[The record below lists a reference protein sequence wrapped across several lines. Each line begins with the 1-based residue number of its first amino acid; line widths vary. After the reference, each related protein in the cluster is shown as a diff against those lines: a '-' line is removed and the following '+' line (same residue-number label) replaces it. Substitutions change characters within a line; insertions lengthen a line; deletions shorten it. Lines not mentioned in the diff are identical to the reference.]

1 MLHFKKM
8 LMCAIYIIYIY
19 YISHCTLYIQVMSS
33 PYPSGPSAGPSSRPS
48 AGPSS
53 RPSAGPS
60 SRPSAGPSS
69 GPSSAGTDAGKTPLN
84 YLLWLLAFICAQAS
98 SMWGQFVTLKFPNM
112 GMFAAY
118 KMAIPFAW
126 LDWLFMSVAV
136 NIGDKYKLV
145 TPTQDTFTLIT
156 LQFTAI
162 LIINHFYLHQ
172 PLFRSD
178 IVAFFMILFGF
189 AVSFNNMLSK
199 VLGRPVPTV
208 TPAVTG
214 GPSKT
219 PGPSPAPLIA
229 HKGDRKKAK
238 LLKKI
243 WGVQPTNDYSA
254 LTQN

>member
-1 MLHFKKM
+1 
-8 LMCAIYIIYIY
+8 
-19 YISHCTLYIQVMSS
+19 MSTPSPSPS
-33 PYPSGPSAGPSSRPS
+33 PYASA
-48 AGPSS
+48 A
-53 RPSAGPS
+53 
-60 SRPSAGPSS
+60 PSS
-69 GPSSAGTDAGKTPLN
+69 GPSPSPSPSPSASAAPSAGPGPSPSPSASSAPTSGQTPMN
-84 YLLWLLAFICAQAS
+84 YLLWFVAFVCAQAS

-136 NIGDKYKLV
+136 KLGDQYKLV

-178 IVAFFMILFGF
+178 IIAFFMILFAF

-199 VLGRPVPTV
+199 ALKRPVPTA
-208 TPAVTG
+208 TPA
-214 GPSKT
+214 PSATPSGAPGAT
-219 PGPSPAPLIA
+219 PGPSKAPAPLVA
-229 HKGDRKKAK
+229 LKGERKKLK

-243 WGVQPTNDYSA
+243 WGVQPTNDYSV

>member
-1 MLHFKKM
+1 
-8 LMCAIYIIYIY
+8 
-19 YISHCTLYIQVMSS
+19 
-33 PYPSGPSAGPSSRPS
+33 
-48 AGPSS
+48 
-53 RPSAGPS
+53 
-60 SRPSAGPSS
+60 
-69 GPSSAGTDAGKTPLN
+69 
-84 YLLWLLAFICAQAS
+84 LLAFICAQAA
-98 SMWGQFVTLKFPNM
+98 SMWGQFFTLKFPNM

-126 LDWLFMSVAV
+126 LDWLFMSAAV

-145 TPTQDTFTLIT
+145 TPTQDTFTLIM

-199 VLGRPVPTV
+199 VLGRPVPTT

-214 GPSKT
+214 GPSVSGG
-219 PGPSPAPLIA
+219 PGATAAPAPPIA
-229 HKGDRKKAK
+229 QKGDRKKAK

>member
-1 MLHFKKM
+1 
-8 LMCAIYIIYIY
+8 
-19 YISHCTLYIQVMSS
+19 MSS
-33 PYPSGPSAGPSSRPS
+33 PSASPSASASPGPSPS
-48 AGPSS
+48 
-53 RPSAGPS
+53 
-60 SRPSAGPSS
+60 
-69 GPSSAGTDAGKTPLN
+69 TDASGKTPLN
-84 YLLWLLAFICAQAS
+84 YFLWFIAFVCAQAS

-162 LIINHFYLHQ
+162 LLINHFYLRQ

-178 IVAFFMILFGF
+178 IVAFFLILFGF

-199 VLGRPVPTV
+199 VMGRPVPSA

-214 GPSKT
+214 GPSAT
-219 PGPSPAPLIA
+219 GGPSKAPGATGAPAPLIA

-254 LTQN
+254 LTQG

>member
-1 MLHFKKM
+1 
-8 LMCAIYIIYIY
+8 
-19 YISHCTLYIQVMSS
+19 
-33 PYPSGPSAGPSSRPS
+33 
-48 AGPSS
+48 
-53 RPSAGPS
+53 
-60 SRPSAGPSS
+60 
-69 GPSSAGTDAGKTPLN
+69 
-84 YLLWLLAFICAQAS
+84 
-98 SMWGQFVTLKFPNM
+98 MWGQFVTLKFPNM

-118 KMAIPFAW
+118 RMAIPFAW

-178 IVAFFMILFGF
+178 IIAFFMILFGF

-199 VLGRPVPTV
+199 TLGRPVPSV
-208 TPAVTG
+208 
-214 GPSKT
+214 
-219 PGPSPAPLIA
+219 SPAPSVSGGPGA
-229 HKGDRKKAK
+229 TGATGAPAPPVAQKGDRKKSK

-243 WGVQPTNDYSA
+243 WGIQPTNDYSA

>member
-1 MLHFKKM
+1 
-8 LMCAIYIIYIY
+8 
-19 YISHCTLYIQVMSS
+19 MSS
-33 PYPSGPSAGPSSRPS
+33 PSASPSPSA
-48 AGPSS
+48 
-53 RPSAGPS
+53 
-60 SRPSAGPSS
+60 
-69 GPSSAGTDAGKTPLN
+69 DAGGKNPLN
-84 YLLWLLAFICAQAS
+84 YFLWFIAFVCAQAS

-126 LDWLFMSVAV
+126 LDWLFMSIAV

-162 LIINHFYLHQ
+162 LLINHFYLHQ

-178 IVAFFMILFGF
+178 IVAFFLILFGF

-199 VLGRPVPTV
+199 ALNRPVPSV
-208 TPAVTG
+208 TPAPSVSGGPSAPGATG
-214 GPSKT
+214 GPSKA
-219 PGPSPAPLIA
+219 PAPPIA
-229 HKGDRKKAK
+229 QKGDRKKAK

-243 WGVQPTNDYSA
+243 WGIQPTNDYSA

>member
-1 MLHFKKM
+1 
-8 LMCAIYIIYIY
+8 
-19 YISHCTLYIQVMSS
+19 
-33 PYPSGPSAGPSSRPS
+33 
-48 AGPSS
+48 
-53 RPSAGPS
+53 
-60 SRPSAGPSS
+60 
-69 GPSSAGTDAGKTPLN
+69 
-84 YLLWLLAFICAQAS
+84 
-98 SMWGQFVTLKFPNM
+98 MWGQFVTLKFPNM

-126 LDWLFMSVAV
+126 LDWVFMSVAV

-162 LIINHFYLHQ
+162 LLINHFYLRQ

-178 IVAFFMILFGF
+178 IIAFFMILFGF

-199 VLGRPVPTV
+199 TLGRPVPTA
-208 TPAVTG
+208 TPAPSVTG
-214 GPSKT
+214 GPSKA
-219 PGPSPAPLIA
+219 PGPGPSPSPSPAPLIA

-243 WGVQPTNDYSA
+243 WGIQPTNDYSA

>member
-1 MLHFKKM
+1 MP
-8 LMCAIYIIYIY
+8 
-19 YISHCTLYIQVMSS
+19 S
-33 PYPSGPSAGPSSRPS
+33 PSPSASSGPSAGPS
-48 AGPSS
+48 AGPS
-53 RPSAGPS
+53 
-60 SRPSAGPSS
+60 
-69 GPSSAGTDAGKTPLN
+69 GKTPMN
-84 YLLWLLAFICAQAS
+84 YLLWFIAFVCAQAS

-126 LDWLFMSVAV
+126 LDWLFMSIAV
-136 NIGDKYKLV
+136 NIGDKNKLV

-162 LIINHFYLHQ
+162 LLINHFYLHQ

-178 IVAFFMILFGF
+178 IVAFFLILFGF

-199 VLGRPVPTV
+199 ALGRPVPSA

-214 GPSKT
+214 GPSAT
-219 PGPSPAPLIA
+219 GGPSKAPGATATPAPIA

-254 LTQN
+254 LTEN

>member
-1 MLHFKKM
+1 
-8 LMCAIYIIYIY
+8 
-19 YISHCTLYIQVMSS
+19 
-33 PYPSGPSAGPSSRPS
+33 
-48 AGPSS
+48 
-53 RPSAGPS
+53 
-60 SRPSAGPSS
+60 
-69 GPSSAGTDAGKTPLN
+69 
-84 YLLWLLAFICAQAS
+84 
-98 SMWGQFVTLKFPNM
+98 
-112 GMFAAY
+112 MFAAY

-126 LDWLFMSVAV
+126 LDWVFMSMAI

-178 IVAFFMILFGF
+178 VIAFFMILFGF
-189 AVSFNNMLSK
+189 AVSFNNMVSK
-199 VLGRPVPTV
+199 ALGRPVPSV
-208 TPAVTG
+208 TPAPSVSG
-214 GPSKT
+214 GPSKP
-219 PGPSPAPLIA
+219 PGATGAPAPPIA
-229 HKGDRKKAK
+229 QKGDRKKAK

>member
-1 MLHFKKM
+1 
-8 LMCAIYIIYIY
+8 
-19 YISHCTLYIQVMSS
+19 
-33 PYPSGPSAGPSSRPS
+33 
-48 AGPSS
+48 
-53 RPSAGPS
+53 
-60 SRPSAGPSS
+60 
-69 GPSSAGTDAGKTPLN
+69 
-84 YLLWLLAFICAQAS
+84 
-98 SMWGQFVTLKFPNM
+98 MWGQFFTLKFPHIS
-112 GMFAAY
+112 MFAAY

-145 TPTQDTFTLIT
+145 TPTQDTFTLIM

-199 VLGRPVPTV
+199 VMGRPVPTV
-208 TPAVTG
+208 TPAPSVTG
-214 GPSKT
+214 GPSKAPGAT
-219 PGPSPAPLIA
+219 PGPSKAPAPLIA

-254 LTQN
+254 I

>member
-1 MLHFKKM
+1 MP
-8 LMCAIYIIYIY
+8 
-19 YISHCTLYIQVMSS
+19 S
-33 PYPSGPSAGPSSRPS
+33 PSPSA
-48 AGPSS
+48 
-53 RPSAGPS
+53 
-60 SRPSAGPSS
+60 SS
-69 GPSSAGTDAGKTPLN
+69 GPSGKTPMN
-84 YLLWLLAFICAQAS
+84 YFLWFIAFVCAQAS
-98 SMWGQFVTLKFPNM
+98 SMWGQFVTLKYPNM

-126 LDWLFMSVAV
+126 LDWMFMSIAV
-136 NIGDKYKLV
+136 NIGDKNKLV

-178 IVAFFMILFGF
+178 IVAFFLILFGF

-199 VLGRPVPTV
+199 ALGRPVPTV
-208 TPAVTG
+208 KPGATG
-214 GPSKT
+214 GPSKA
-219 PGPSPAPLIA
+219 PGATGAPAPLVA

>member
-1 MLHFKKM
+1 
-8 LMCAIYIIYIY
+8 
-19 YISHCTLYIQVMSS
+19 MSS
-33 PYPSGPSAGPSSRPS
+33 PSPSASSGPSASPSPS
-48 AGPSS
+48 A
-53 RPSAGPS
+53 
-60 SRPSAGPSS
+60 SS
-69 GPSSAGTDAGKTPLN
+69 GPLSPDAGAGKTPLN
-84 YLLWLLAFICAQAS
+84 YFLWFIAFVCAQAS

-126 LDWLFMSVAV
+126 LDWMFMSVAV

-162 LIINHFYLHQ
+162 LLINHFYLHQ

-178 IVAFFMILFGF
+178 IVAFFLILFGF

-199 VLGRPVPTV
+199 VLNRPVPSA
-208 TPAVTG
+208 TPAPGATPVPG
-214 GPSKT
+214 ASGAPSKA
-219 PGPSPAPLIA
+219 PAPPVA
-229 HKGDRKKAK
+229 HKGDRKKSK

-243 WGVQPTNDYSA
+243 WGIQPTNDYSA

>member
-1 MLHFKKM
+1 MSTPSPS
-8 LMCAIYIIYIY
+8 A
-19 YISHCTLYIQVMSS
+19 SSS
-33 PYPSGPSAGPSSRPS
+33 PSPSATAS
-48 AGPSS
+48 
-53 RPSAGPS
+53 
-60 SRPSAGPSS
+60 
-69 GPSSAGTDAGKTPLN
+69 AGKTPLN
-84 YLLWLLAFICAQAS
+84 YLLWLVAFICAQAS

-162 LIINHFYLHQ
+162 LIINYFYLHQ

-178 IVAFFMILFGF
+178 IIAFFLILFGF

-199 VLGRPVPTV
+199 ALGRPVPSV
-208 TPAVTG
+208 TPAPSVSGGPSAPG
-214 GPSKT
+214 GPSK
-219 PGPSPAPLIA
+219 PPAPPIA
-229 HKGDRKKAK
+229 QKGDRKKLK

>member
-1 MLHFKKM
+1 
-8 LMCAIYIIYIY
+8 
-19 YISHCTLYIQVMSS
+19 MSS
-33 PYPSGPSAGPSSRPS
+33 SSASPSPSATTSASSGPSASP
-48 AGPSS
+48 
-53 RPSAGPS
+53 
-60 SRPSAGPSS
+60 
-69 GPSSAGTDAGKTPLN
+69 DASGKTPLN
-84 YLLWLLAFICAQAS
+84 YFLWFIAFVCAQAS

-126 LDWLFMSVAV
+126 LDWLFMSAAV

-162 LIINHFYLHQ
+162 LLINHFYLHQ

-178 IVAFFMILFGF
+178 IVAFFMILFAF

-199 VLGRPVPTV
+199 TLGRPVPTV
-208 TPAVTG
+208 
-214 GPSKT
+214 
-219 PGPSPAPLIA
+219 SPAPTASGAPGATAAPAPPVA
-229 HKGDRKKAK
+229 HKGDRKKSK

-243 WGVQPTNDYSA
+243 WGIQPTNDYSA

>member
-1 MLHFKKM
+1 
-8 LMCAIYIIYIY
+8 
-19 YISHCTLYIQVMSS
+19 MSS
-33 PYPSGPSAGPSSRPS
+33 PSPSASSGPSASPSPS
-48 AGPSS
+48 A
-53 RPSAGPS
+53 
-60 SRPSAGPSS
+60 SS
-69 GPSSAGTDAGKTPLN
+69 GPLSADAGKTPLN
-84 YLLWLLAFICAQAS
+84 YLLWFIAFVCAQAS

-126 LDWLFMSVAV
+126 LDWMFMSVAV

-199 VLGRPVPTV
+199 VLNRPVPSA
-208 TPAVTG
+208 TPAPGATPVPG
-214 GPSKT
+214 ASGAPSKA
-219 PGPSPAPLIA
+219 PAPPIA
-229 HKGDRKKAK
+229 HKGDRKKSK

-243 WGVQPTNDYSA
+243 WGIQPTNDYSA

>member
-1 MLHFKKM
+1 
-8 LMCAIYIIYIY
+8 
-19 YISHCTLYIQVMSS
+19 
-33 PYPSGPSAGPSSRPS
+33 
-48 AGPSS
+48 
-53 RPSAGPS
+53 
-60 SRPSAGPSS
+60 
-69 GPSSAGTDAGKTPLN
+69 
-84 YLLWLLAFICAQAS
+84 
-98 SMWGQFVTLKFPNM
+98 MWGQFVTLKFPNM

-126 LDWLFMSVAV
+126 LDWFFMSIAV
-136 NIGDKYKLV
+136 NIGDKNKLV

-178 IVAFFMILFGF
+178 IVAFFLILFGF

-199 VLGRPVPTV
+199 VMGRPVPSV
-208 TPAVTG
+208 TPAPSATG
-214 GPSKT
+214 GPSKAPGAT
-219 PGPSPAPLIA
+219 GGPSAPAPLIA

-243 WGVQPTNDYSA
+243 WEIQPTNDYSA

>member
-1 MLHFKKM
+1 
-8 LMCAIYIIYIY
+8 
-19 YISHCTLYIQVMSS
+19 MS
-33 PYPSGPSAGPSSRPS
+33 A
-48 AGPSS
+48 
-53 RPSAGPS
+53 
-60 SRPSAGPSS
+60 PSS
-69 GPSSAGTDAGKTPLN
+69 GPSASPSSDAGKTPLN

-98 SMWGQFVTLKFPNM
+98 SMWGQFFTLKLPNIS
-112 GMFAAY
+112 MFAAY

-126 LDWLFMSVAV
+126 LDWMFMSMAV

-162 LIINHFYLHQ
+162 LLINHFYLHQ

-178 IVAFFMILFGF
+178 IVAFFLILFGF

-199 VLGRPVPTV
+199 ALNRPVPSV
-208 TPAVTG
+208 TPAPTTSGAPGATG
-214 GPSKT
+214 GPSKA
-219 PGPSPAPLIA
+219 PAPLIA
-229 HKGDRKKAK
+229 QKGDRKKAK

-243 WGVQPTNDYSA
+243 WGIQPTNDYSA

>member
-1 MLHFKKM
+1 
-8 LMCAIYIIYIY
+8 
-19 YISHCTLYIQVMSS
+19 MSS
-33 PYPSGPSAGPSSRPS
+33 SSASPVPSPPSASSSASPGPSASP
-48 AGPSS
+48 
-53 RPSAGPS
+53 
-60 SRPSAGPSS
+60 
-69 GPSSAGTDAGKTPLN
+69 DASGKTPLN
-84 YLLWLLAFICAQAS
+84 YLLWLLSFICAQAA
-98 SMWGQFVTLKFPNM
+98 SMWGQFFTLKLPNIS
-112 GMFAAY
+112 MFAAY
-118 KMAIPFAW
+118 RMAIPFAW
-126 LDWLFMSVAV
+126 LDWLFMSMAV

-172 PLFRSD
+172 SLFRSD

-199 VLGRPVPTV
+199 VLGRPVPSV
-208 TPAVTG
+208 SPAPSG
-214 GPSKT
+214 GPSGG
-219 PGPSPAPLIA
+219 PGATAAPAPPIA

-243 WGVQPTNDYSA
+243 WGIQPTNDYSA

>member
-1 MLHFKKM
+1 MP
-8 LMCAIYIIYIY
+8 
-19 YISHCTLYIQVMSS
+19 S
-33 PYPSGPSAGPSSRPS
+33 PSPSA
-48 AGPSS
+48 
-53 RPSAGPS
+53 
-60 SRPSAGPSS
+60 SS
-69 GPSSAGTDAGKTPLN
+69 GPSGKTPMN
-84 YLLWLLAFICAQAS
+84 YFLWFIAFVCSQAS
-98 SMWGQFVTLKFPNM
+98 SMWGQFVTLKYPNM

-126 LDWLFMSVAV
+126 LDWLFMSIAV
-136 NIGDKYKLV
+136 NIGDKNKLV

-178 IVAFFMILFGF
+178 IVAFFLILFGF

-199 VLGRPVPTV
+199 ALGRPVPTV
-208 TPAVTG
+208 KPGPSVTG
-214 GPSKT
+214 GPSKAPGAT
-219 PGPSPAPLIA
+219 PGPSKAPAPLIA

>member
-1 MLHFKKM
+1 
-8 LMCAIYIIYIY
+8 
-19 YISHCTLYIQVMSS
+19 MSS
-33 PYPSGPSAGPSSRPS
+33 ASASTPSPSGSP
-48 AGPSS
+48 
-53 RPSAGPS
+53 
-60 SRPSAGPSS
+60 
-69 GPSSAGTDAGKTPLN
+69 DAGKTPLN
-84 YLLWLLAFICAQAS
+84 YFLWFIAFVCAQAS

-162 LIINHFYLHQ
+162 LLINHFYLHQ

-199 VLGRPVPTV
+199 ALNRPVPSV
-208 TPAVTG
+208 SPAPS
-214 GPSKT
+214 GPSKA
-219 PGPSPAPLIA
+219 PGATGAPAPPIA

-243 WGVQPTNDYSA
+243 WGIQPTNDYSA

>member
-1 MLHFKKM
+1 
-8 LMCAIYIIYIY
+8 
-19 YISHCTLYIQVMSS
+19 
-33 PYPSGPSAGPSSRPS
+33 
-48 AGPSS
+48 
-53 RPSAGPS
+53 
-60 SRPSAGPSS
+60 
-69 GPSSAGTDAGKTPLN
+69 
-84 YLLWLLAFICAQAS
+84 
-98 SMWGQFVTLKFPNM
+98 MWGQFVTLKFPNM

-118 KMAIPFAW
+118 RMAIPFAW

-178 IVAFFMILFGF
+178 IIAFFMILFGF

-199 VLGRPVPTV
+199 ALNRPVPSA
-208 TPAVTG
+208 TPAPSGAPSGAPSV
-214 GPSKT
+214 PSKA
-219 PGPSPAPLIA
+219 PAPLIA

-243 WGVQPTNDYSA
+243 WSIQPTNDYSA
-254 LTQN
+254 LTEGFGLYRSQ

>member
-1 MLHFKKM
+1 
-8 LMCAIYIIYIY
+8 
-19 YISHCTLYIQVMSS
+19 
-33 PYPSGPSAGPSSRPS
+33 
-48 AGPSS
+48 
-53 RPSAGPS
+53 
-60 SRPSAGPSS
+60 
-69 GPSSAGTDAGKTPLN
+69 
-84 YLLWLLAFICAQAS
+84 
-98 SMWGQFVTLKFPNM
+98 
-112 GMFAAY
+112 
-118 KMAIPFAW
+118 MAIPFAW

-199 VLGRPVPTV
+199 VLGRPVPSV
-208 TPAVTG
+208 TPAPSASG
-214 GPSKT
+214 GPSAS
-219 PGPSPAPLIA
+219 PGPSKAPAPPIA
-229 HKGDRKKAK
+229 QKGDRKKAK

-243 WGVQPTNDYSA
+243 WGIQPTNDYSA

>member
-1 MLHFKKM
+1 
-8 LMCAIYIIYIY
+8 
-19 YISHCTLYIQVMSS
+19 
-33 PYPSGPSAGPSSRPS
+33 
-48 AGPSS
+48 
-53 RPSAGPS
+53 
-60 SRPSAGPSS
+60 
-69 GPSSAGTDAGKTPLN
+69 
-84 YLLWLLAFICAQAS
+84 
-98 SMWGQFVTLKFPNM
+98 MWGQFVTLKFPNM

-126 LDWLFMSVAV
+126 LDWLFMSMAV

-178 IVAFFMILFGF
+178 IVSFFLILFGF

-199 VLGRPVPTV
+199 ALGRPVPSA
-208 TPAVTG
+208 TPAATG
-214 GPSKT
+214 A
-219 PGPSPAPLIA
+219 PGATGAPAPLIA
-229 HKGDRKKAK
+229 QKGDRKKAK

-243 WGVQPTNDYSA
+243 WGIQPTNDYSA
-254 LTQN
+254 LTEGFGLYRSE

>member
-1 MLHFKKM
+1 MPRPIPT
-8 LMCAIYIIYIY
+8 A
-19 YISHCTLYIQVMSS
+19 SGS
-33 PYPSGPSAGPSSRPS
+33 PSPSA
-48 AGPSS
+48 
-53 RPSAGPS
+53 
-60 SRPSAGPSS
+60 SS
-69 GPSSAGTDAGKTPLN
+69 GPSSGDAGKTPLN
-84 YLLWLLAFICAQAS
+84 YFLWFITFVCAQAS

-126 LDWLFMSVAV
+126 LDWFFMSIAV
-136 NIGDKYKLV
+136 NIGDKNKLV

-178 IVAFFMILFGF
+178 IVAFFLILFGF

-199 VLGRPVPTV
+199 ALNRPVPSV
-208 TPAVTG
+208 SPAPSVSG
-214 GPSKT
+214 GPSAS
-219 PGPSPAPLIA
+219 PGPSKAPAPLIA
-229 HKGDRKKAK
+229 QKGDRKKAK

>member
-1 MLHFKKM
+1 
-8 LMCAIYIIYIY
+8 
-19 YISHCTLYIQVMSS
+19 MSS
-33 PYPSGPSAGPSSRPS
+33 PSASPSASASPGPSPS
-48 AGPSS
+48 
-53 RPSAGPS
+53 
-60 SRPSAGPSS
+60 
-69 GPSSAGTDAGKTPLN
+69 TDASGKTPLN
-84 YLLWLLAFICAQAS
+84 YFLWFIAFVCAQAS

-126 LDWLFMSVAV
+126 LDWLFMSIAV

-162 LIINHFYLHQ
+162 LLINHFYLRQ

-178 IVAFFMILFGF
+178 IVAFFLILFGF

-199 VLGRPVPTV
+199 VMGRPVPSA

-214 GPSKT
+214 GPSAT
-219 PGPSPAPLIA
+219 GGPSKAPGATGAPAPLIA

-243 WGVQPTNDYSA
+243 WGIQPANDYSA
-254 LTQN
+254 LTQG

>member
-1 MLHFKKM
+1 
-8 LMCAIYIIYIY
+8 
-19 YISHCTLYIQVMSS
+19 MSS
-33 PYPSGPSAGPSSRPS
+33 PSPSASPS
-48 AGPSS
+48 AS
-53 RPSAGPS
+53 
-60 SRPSAGPSS
+60 PSS
-69 GPSSAGTDAGKTPLN
+69 GPNAGKTPLN
-84 YLLWLLAFICAQAS
+84 YILWFIAFVCAQAS

-126 LDWLFMSVAV
+126 LDWFFMSIAV

-162 LIINHFYLHQ
+162 LLINHFYLHQ

-178 IVAFFMILFGF
+178 IVAFFLILFGF

-199 VLGRPVPTV
+199 ALGRPVPSA
-208 TPAVTG
+208 TPTPTTSGAPGATG
-214 GPSKT
+214 GASKA
-219 PGPSPAPLIA
+219 PAPLIA

>member
-1 MLHFKKM
+1 
-8 LMCAIYIIYIY
+8 
-19 YISHCTLYIQVMSS
+19 
-33 PYPSGPSAGPSSRPS
+33 
-48 AGPSS
+48 
-53 RPSAGPS
+53 
-60 SRPSAGPSS
+60 
-69 GPSSAGTDAGKTPLN
+69 
-84 YLLWLLAFICAQAS
+84 
-98 SMWGQFVTLKFPNM
+98 M

-162 LIINHFYLHQ
+162 LLINHFYLHQ

-178 IVAFFMILFGF
+178 IVAFFMILFAF

-199 VLGRPVPTV
+199 ALGRPVPTV
-208 TPAVTG
+208 
-214 GPSKT
+214 
-219 PGPSPAPLIA
+219 SPAPTASGAPGATAAPAPPVA

-243 WGVQPTNDYSA
+243 WGIQPTNDYSA

>member
-1 MLHFKKM
+1 MPSPSPS
-8 LMCAIYIIYIY
+8 A
-19 YISHCTLYIQVMSS
+19 SS
-33 PYPSGPSAGPSSRPS
+33 GPSASPSAGPS
-48 AGPSS
+48 
-53 RPSAGPS
+53 
-60 SRPSAGPSS
+60 
-69 GPSSAGTDAGKTPLN
+69 GKTPMN
-84 YLLWLLAFICAQAS
+84 YLLWFIAFVCAQAS
-98 SMWGQFVTLKFPNM
+98 SMWGQFVTLKYPNM

-126 LDWLFMSVAV
+126 LDWMFMSIAV
-136 NIGDKYKLV
+136 NIGDKNKLV

-178 IVAFFMILFGF
+178 IVAFFLILFGF

-199 VLGRPVPTV
+199 ALGRPVPTV
-208 TPAVTG
+208 KPAPSATGATGATG
-214 GPSKT
+214 GPSKA
-219 PGPSPAPLIA
+219 PAPLVA